1 MRNGRTNLKRTITY
15 VRHYDNK
22 LDYVEGIAQRKHI
35 VVDKIRYISK
45 ESNNLDG
52 LNGIDMIL
60 TLNIITEKNS
70 MIG

>member
-1 MRNGRTNLKRTITY
+1 MRYNDSKFN
-15 VRHYDNK
+15 
-22 LDYVEGIAQRKHI
+22 YVEGIAQRKHI
-35 VVDKIRYISK
+35 VIDKIKYIGK